1 MGACV
6 HRLACYGERVVVA
19 DPYAPRRVIEPRYL
33 GLVAPIPPK
42 SLLLQ
47 APSNEISIFDAVAP
61 SPLLTRC
68 LPLLQKPA
76 SLLRHIRN
84 SPAVERYSECH
95 LARRHSGPHQGL
107 HARIDIE
114 ARIWIVGA
122 GKQRSIEAGYGR
134 ARVIVVGHQINSI
147 DVTGQ
152 GSRLQIGDLVWVG
165 RHCDGELEISAL
177 YSGKVGESSTELRNQ
192 ERKIRAV
199 LDTFEI
205 AWTTS

>member
-33 GLVAPIPPK
+33 GLVAPVPTK

-47 APSNEISIFDAVAP
+47 AAGNEIPIVDALAP

-68 LPLLQKPA
+68 LSLLKKPA
-76 SLLRHIRN
+76 PLLRHIRN
-84 SPAVERYSECH
+84 SPAVERNPERH
-95 LARRHSGPHQGL
+95 LAGRHSGPHQGL

-114 ARIWIVGA
+114 AGIWIVGA
-122 GKQRSIEAGYGR
+122 GKQRSIEAGHGR
-134 ARVIVVGHQINSI
+134 ARVIVVGHKINSL
-147 DVTGQ
+147 DLTGQ

-165 RHCDGELEISAL
+165 
-177 YSGKVGESSTELRNQ
+177 
-192 ERKIRAV
+192 
-199 LDTFEI
+199 
-205 AWTTS
+205 